1 MILKEFNKY
10 LETKIAQNP
19 KQITFTYY
27 ELRVKCDLSE
37 DDMLTSVRIAKQ
49 ELENQGYKTYEP
61 GASYFVGNQRMTVK
75 ENQLLIGIKE

>member
-37 DDMLTSVRIAKQ
+37 DDMLTSV
-49 ELENQGYKTYEP
+49 
-61 GASYFVGNQRMTVK
+61 
-75 ENQLLIGIKE
+75 